1 MLAILGKRTKH
12 FVRMAFQQ
20 SFFRGLMLY
29 IDSKLEA
36 HLNGFVGSVNIPKDG
51 PVIIVPNHQSYFD
64 GFVITNLFWKL
75 VDRQVKIP
83 TNVKALKNP
92 LVREVQVAGG
102 AVPIDPK
109 NPDKTYATITEL
121 LNSGRAVVMYP
132 EGTRSDGQSLHA
144 FKYGAFNLAVEHSIP
159 ILPVAVSNFSSVLPR
174 GSLKF
179 SKGAKGQIT
188 FGELIRPNDERFKGY
203 EPKDVAHL
211 IKSEVYGWIYS
222 KAINQE
228 GSHLVNRE
236 IESVSS
242 RVNDE
247 LELLLDQ
254 NVELISKNDVKR
266 VSKIGETARTLP
278 QSSFDMKLQ
287 EVRLEG
293 FRLST
298 MPKVVALLRLR
309 KYTMM
314 LNHLLREDKYHP
326 YLNYCKGLLNQKLPA
341 FYRKETLRDEL
352 KYFKRA
358 YLYSNQYGYPVER
371 FVHGLA
377 SSLYTNGSAD
387 KALTLLKHSFENP
400 EQTDVIRQLRRR
412 DRGLGLMKKIEREL
426 KQDSK
431 NSTRP
436 LQGFESFMAQ
446 SRISDVVIGQLEGIE
461 SFEQI
466 REAAVALH
474 NRHPNLRAKVMWPDG
489 HNARPVFEFLPVN
502 PEKVHVVE
510 RYSHAVNEP
519 NSTPFWKL
527 VAEDEVNHTF
537 DLSGGYMYRV
547 TWLPES
553 GHIIIN
559 VQHSL
564 VDGGSLMNL
573 LSEFVAHCGGQNLGK
588 PLLPTPSAL
597 EVSPNIG
604 LLENILGTLHRES
617 FLRARS
623 KFNTWA
629 EIKPQGR
636 LQPREK
642 LKTNCFF
649 AKSSKD
655 ICQNVISECKS
666 QGVTVGGAYA
676 AAVQCAVLHFSGAKL
691 GVKDRFTL
699 PMDFSLRRYFEGD
712 EISSDAIGYL
722 SGTGASDVM
731 VNPKDTFWDLAK
743 SFSESAKSEVDMKS
757 PLIFHKVFDKFWN
770 SEKTY
775 KKYNLDCAESGG
787 AGATVT
793 MSNVGRYQHDTQIG
807 KVKLTSIYGMSA
819 SQKAGAMLYCWLR
832 SVNDKF
838 YYSFTSINPA
848 LSREYSAEFF
858 GYVVFLMSYS
868 TSESAKD
875 KPIKKYIPLSAQ
887 IYKDNNFVAE
897 ITDHRID
904 MAA

>member
-12 FVRMAFQQ
+12 FVRTAFQK

-29 IDSKLEA
+29 VDSKLEA
-36 HLNGFVGSVNIPKDG
+36 HLNGFVGSENIPKEG
-51 PVIIVPNHQSYFD
+51 AVIIVSNHQSYFD
-64 GFVITNLFWKL
+64 GFVLTNLFWKL

-83 TNVKALKNP
+83 TNIKALKNP
-92 LVREVQVAGG
+92 IVKELQVSGG
-102 AVPIDPK
+102 AVPIDPR
-109 NPDKTYATITEL
+109 NPDRTYATITEL
-121 LNSGRAVVMYP
+121 LNNGSAVVMYP

-144 FKYGAFNLAVEHSIP
+144 FKYGAFNLAVEHNIP
-159 ILPVAVSNFSSVLPR
+159 ILPVAVSNFSNVLPR

-179 SKGAKGQIT
+179 SKGVKGQIT
-188 FGELIRPNDERFKGY
+188 FGNLIHPDDERFKGY
-203 EPKDVAHL
+203 EPKGVAHL
-211 IKSEVYGWIYS
+211 IKTEVYGWIYS
-222 KAINQE
+222 KAIKRE
-228 GSHLVNRE
+228 GSQLVDEE
-236 IESVSS
+236 IKSVSS
-242 RVNDE
+242 RADDE

-254 NVELISKNDVKR
+254 NVELISKTDVKR
-266 VSKIGETARTLP
+266 VSKIGETTRFLP
-278 QSSFDMKLQ
+278 QSSFDMKVQ

-298 MPKVVALLRLR
+298 MPKAVALLRLR

-314 LNHLLREDKYHP
+314 LNHLLREDKHHP

-341 FYRKETLRDEL
+341 LYRKTTLRDEL

-377 SSLYTNGSAD
+377 SSLHANGLAD
-387 KALTLLKHSFENP
+387 KALTLLKHSFESP
-400 EQTDVIRQLRRR
+400 KQRDTIRQLRRR
-412 DRGLGLMKKIEREL
+412 ERGLGLMKKIEREL
-426 KQDSK
+426 KLDSK
-431 NSTRP
+431 NSIRS

-461 SFEQI
+461 SFDQI
-466 REAAVALH
+466 REAAIALH
-474 NRHPNLRAKVMWPDG
+474 NRHPNLRAKVIWPDG
-489 HNARPVFEFLPVN
+489 HNARPAFEFLPVN
-502 PEKVHVVE
+502 HEKVHVVE
-510 RYSHAVNEP
+510 RYAHSVNET
-519 NSTPFWKL
+519 NSMPFWKL
-527 VAEDEVNHTF
+527 IAEDEVNHIF
-537 DLSGGYMYRV
+537 DLSEGYMYRV

-573 LSEFVAHCGGQNLGK
+573 LSEFLTHCGGQELGK
-588 PLLPTPSAL
+588 QLLPTPSAL
-597 EVSPNIG
+597 EASPKIS
-604 LLENILGTLHRES
+604 LIENILGKLHRES

-629 EIKPQGR
+629 EIKPQGS

-649 AKSSKD
+649 AQTSTG
-655 ICQNVISECKS
+655 ICQNVISECKNR
-666 QGVTVGGAYA
+666 GVTVGGAYA

-691 GVKDRFTL
+691 DAKKRCTL

-722 SGTGASDVM
+722 SGSGSSNVI
-731 VNPKDTFWDLAK
+731 VNPNDTFWDLAK
-743 SFSESAKSEVDMKS
+743 SFSESAKSEVDMRS
-757 PLIFHKVFDKFWN
+757 PLIFHKVFDKLWN

-775 KKYNLDCAESGG
+775 KKYNLNCAESGG

-793 MSNVGRYQHDTQIG
+793 MSNVGRYQRDTQIG

-819 SQKAGAMLYCWLR
+819 SLKAGAMLYCWLR
-832 SVNDKF
+832 SANDKF
-838 YYSFTSINPA
+838 FYSFTSINPA
-848 LSREYSAEFF
+848 LNRDYSTEFF

-868 TSESAKD
+868 TSEAAKD
-875 KPIKKYIPLSAQ
+875 KPIKEYIPLGAQ
-887 IYKDNNFVAE
+887 IYKDNNFVTE
-897 ITDHRID
+897 ITNYKID